1 MVSKARKQ
9 LRAKTKN
16 QVNEAASK
24 DLSMGTLKNT
34 VLAEMSGW
42 GQEKVLDLKEGL
54 MHGAAIG
61 AGIGA
66 GARAS
71 KLSHDEPTD
80 SELLQRY
87 DNVESESI
95 NHSVAK
101 GHDGYDY

>member
-1 MVSKARKQ
+1 MASKARKQ
-9 LRAKTKN
+9 LRAKTKQ

-54 MHGAAIG
+54 VHAGAIG

-66 GARAS
+66 GALAS

-80 SELLQRY
+80 DELLQKFENIEG
-87 DNVESESI
+87 DSI
-95 NHSVAK
+95 NHSVSK
-101 GHDGYDY
+101 GNDGYDY